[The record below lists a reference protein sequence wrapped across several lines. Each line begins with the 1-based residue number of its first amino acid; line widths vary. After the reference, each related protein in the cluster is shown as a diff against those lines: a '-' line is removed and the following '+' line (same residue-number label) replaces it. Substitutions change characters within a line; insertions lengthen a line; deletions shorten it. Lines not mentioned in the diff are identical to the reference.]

1 MFFSPIMKISFKIFM
16 SVLSLIIL
24 FSIKSPKNIL
34 LTPLIEQIY
43 GLYQEEELISGIVD
57 RVINDHQV
65 IVLIETDFDEIII
78 HQSNYKK
85 LKSGDVVNLIKVDE
99 TYKLV
104 NVNEIETRELQK
116 NMKNLMQ
123 QLRESDG

>member
-1 MFFSPIMKISFKIFM
+1 MFFSPIMKVSFKIFM

-24 FSIKSPKNIL
+24 FSIQSPKNIL
-34 LTPLIEQIY
+34 LTPLVEQIH

-65 IVLIETDFDEIII
+65 IVLIETEFDEVIIN
-78 HQSNYKK
+78 QSKYKK
-85 LKSGDVVNLIKVDE
+85 LKSGDVVNLVKVDE

-104 NVNEIETRELQK
+104 NVNEIETKELKQ
-116 NMKNLMQ
+116 NMKNLML
-123 QLRESDG
+123 QLHENAD

>member
-1 MFFSPIMKISFKIFM
+1 MFFSPIMKVSFKIFM

-24 FSIKSPKNIL
+24 FSIQSPKNIL
-34 LTPLIEQIY
+34 LTPLVEQIH

-65 IVLIETDFDEIII
+65 IVLIETEFDEVIIN
-78 HQSNYKK
+78 QSKYKK
-85 LKSGDVVNLIKVDE
+85 LKSGDVVNLVKVDE

-104 NVNEIETRELQK
+104 NVNEIETKELKQ
-116 NMKNLMQ
+116 NMKNLML
-123 QLRESDG
+123 QLHENDN

>member
-57 RVINDHQV
+57 RVVNDHQV

>member
-99 TYKLV
+99 TYKSV